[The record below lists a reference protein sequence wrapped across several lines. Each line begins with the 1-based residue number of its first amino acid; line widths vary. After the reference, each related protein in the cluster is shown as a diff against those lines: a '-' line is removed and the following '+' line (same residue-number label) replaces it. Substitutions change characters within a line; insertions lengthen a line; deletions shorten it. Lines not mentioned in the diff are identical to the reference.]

1 VTEEVKL
8 GPVDGPIVLV
18 GLMAA
23 GKTTV
28 GRMLA
33 NGCGLYFVDLDR
45 EIERRAGMSVA
56 ELFASKGESA
66 FRELE
71 AATSLDLAPGSD
83 TVVAVG
89 GGWMSNSTARQAWP
103 DARIVWLVV
112 SPVVA
117 ALRASSQPTSRPL
130 LEGVDLQRELERL
143 LAQRLPAYAEAT
155 YTVDT
160 DGSGVEEIVA
170 EIAHLVGLSYST

>member
-1 VTEEVKL
+1 VTGDNRC
-8 GPVDGPIVLV
+8 GPADGPIVLV

-33 NGCGLYFVDLDR
+33 TGCGLHFVDLDR

-56 ELFASKGESA
+56 ELFVSKGESA
-66 FRELE
+66 FRDLE
-71 AATSLDLAPGSD
+71 AATSLDLAPQSD

-89 GGWMSNSTARQAWP
+89 GGWMSNSAARQAWP
-103 DARIVWLVV
+103 DARVVWLSV

-130 LEGVDLQRELERL
+130 LEGADMQLELERL
-143 LAQRLPAYAEAT
+143 LAQRLPTYAEAT

-160 DGSGVEEIVA
+160 DGSGVEEIAA
-170 EIAHLVGLSYST
+170 EIAHLVGLSFST